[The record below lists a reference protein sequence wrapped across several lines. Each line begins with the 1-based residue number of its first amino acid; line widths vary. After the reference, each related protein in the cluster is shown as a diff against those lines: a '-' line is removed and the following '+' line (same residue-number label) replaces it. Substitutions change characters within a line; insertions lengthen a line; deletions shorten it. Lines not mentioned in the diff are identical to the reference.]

1 MYSLGVFII
10 FCLLA
15 YFFNKWKNQKLKRT
29 SKTTINLFGE
39 SILQVITSYILVI
52 ISLTFAKGMTYIHI
66 FKSLFE
72 SRLRFLI
79 KFSAITFIYLAV
91 ILLLSL
97 LLKTEIKH
105 STEKKKKPYIFS
117 FIFTFLVAQFL
128 MFALYMR
135 NMFPYLDIEELL
147 FVLSMPVKGTSH
159 IIVIS
164 LIVFLLVIPLCFS
177 IFHLALQKT
186 NIIFVYTVF
195 KNKEKS
201 FFPFKFNHKIISS
214 IVLVMFVLIVCN
226 IKFNLSKYILKEL
239 KGSTTFYEENY
250 ISPKDVSFTFPE
262 HKKNLIFIYLEST
275 EAEISS
281 HAKEGINLIPE
292 LTELAKNNLSF
303 SNSDDI
309 GGQMQVT
316 GTTHSIASVCCTHL
330 GLPLLMDI
338 GTNLYENTENFF
350 KATYGLGDIL
360 KEGGYNCLFCIGSQ
374 TAYGGLDNLLKNH
387 SFEVKDIEYY
397 KKIGKVPEDYFVWWG
412 IEDIKMVE
420 TAKEELTKISSQGK
434 PFAFSVFFED
444 THFPSGYFDEECQ
457 NKYPKQIHNVFVN
470 MSRRINN
477 FVNWI
482 KEQPFYK
489 DSVIV
494 ILGDHLYMGD
504 DLYDDKRP
512 NSKRH
517 AYNVFINTGKSS
529 EHSKNRDFCTFDYFP
544 TIIDCLDIKYN
555 ADGLGLGRSLLTGK
569 PTLLEQLG
577 SKEKLEGAITSKSNF
592 YRYSL
597 LNKK

>member
-1 MYSLGVFII
+1 MYLLAIFII

-387 SFEVKDIEYY
+387 SFEVKDIGYY

-577 SKEKLEGAITSKSNF
+577 SKEKLEDAITSKSNF

>member
-29 SKTTINLFGE
+29 SKTTINLFVD

-444 THFPSGYFDEECQ
+444 THFPSGYFDEECE
-457 NKYPKQIHNVFVN
+457 NRYPKQIHNVFVN

-482 KEQPFYK
+482 KEQPFYQN
-489 DSVIV
+489 SIIV
-494 ILGDHLYMGD
+494 ILGDHLYKGD
-504 DLYDDKRP
+504 DLYDDNRP
-512 NSKRH
+512 MSKRH
-517 AYNVFINTGKSS
+517 AYNAFINTGKSD

-569 PTLLEQLG
+569 LTLLEQLG
-577 SKEKLEGAITSKSNF
+577 SKEKLEDAITSKSNF